1 MFENLVLK
9 MNQALIEI
17 CWGNL
22 WKIIFLGYF
31 ESISMF
37 NPLLYIDP
45 WAFSDS
51 LLINRYP
58 PIFWNMMQT

>member
-9 MNQALIEI
+9 MNQVLIEI
-17 CWGNL
+17 YWGNL
-22 WKIIFLGYF
+22 CKIVFLGYF
-31 ESISMF
+31 ESISTS

-45 WAFSDS
+45 WAFSDN
-51 LLINRYP
+51 LLIDRYP